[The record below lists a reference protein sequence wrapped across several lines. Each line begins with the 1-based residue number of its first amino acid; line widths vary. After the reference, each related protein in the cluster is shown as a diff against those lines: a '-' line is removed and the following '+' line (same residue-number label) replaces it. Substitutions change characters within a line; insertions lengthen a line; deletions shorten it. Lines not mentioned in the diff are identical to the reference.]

1 MLAITKEE
9 LLKNIDLNEFKQ
21 YMLYELNCKENV
33 MSVNNSVSTNS
44 VSTNSTSTANTSIT
58 KAVDIANVPR
68 SQIQIKYTKKFSKYY
83 EPIKINN
90 SKNFAD
96 KLFWVFYKLL
106 NNFADSDLE
115 NINSFKTIKDFKI
128 ASVEKLRLQKN
139 ILKEF
144 KIQKMVV
151 EDDLT
156 NNEKISFKT
165 FHALCVLYLINVI
178 VVRDN
183 NTYCV
188 LCTNN
193 DEKALNLKNYKLIQI
208 SNVKLSETFNN
219 FDVELVTNISEEQ
232 LQTMLKNYY
241 NIENIE
247 KPLKAFSSYSLSD
260 LTTISSKLNITIY
273 DEHGKKK
280 KKQDLY
286 ESILKQ
292 LT

>member
-1 MLAITKEE
+1 MLAIAKEE
-9 LLKNIDLNEFKQ
+9 LLKTIDLNEFKQ
-21 YMLYELNCKENV
+21 YMLYELNYKENV
-33 MSVNNSVSTNS
+33 EQHNASNSNS
-44 VSTNSTSTANTSIT
+44 NSNKSNTKVIDTSQ
-58 KAVDIANVPR
+58 VPR
-68 SQIQIKYTKKFSKYY
+68 SQIQIKYTKKYSKYN
-83 EPIKINN
+83 EPSKINN

-106 NNFADSDLE
+106 HNFTDSDLE
-115 NINSFKTIKDFKI
+115 NINSFKTMKDFKI

-165 FHALCVLYLINVI
+165 FHALCVLYLLNVI

-188 LCTNN
+188 LCTNS
-193 DEKALNLKNYKLIQI
+193 DESVINLKNYKLIQI
-208 SNVKLSETFNN
+208 SNVKLSDTFNN
-219 FDVELVTNISEEQ
+219 FDVQLISHYSEEQ
-232 LQTMLKNYY
+232 LQTLLKSYY

-260 LTTISSKLNITIY
+260 LTSIASKLNITIY

-280 KKQDLY
+280 KKQELY
-286 ESILKQ
+286 ENILKQ
-292 LT
+292 LI

>member
-1 MLAITKEE
+1 MLCLNKEE
-9 LLKNIDLNEFKQ
+9 LLQNINLDELKQ
-21 YMLYELNCKENV
+21 YMLYDLKSNET
-33 MSVNNSVSTNS
+33 TNTTIN
-44 VSTNSTSTANTSIT
+44 TNTNTTTNTNTNIIE
-58 KAVDIANVPR
+58 KMAVPR

-106 NNFADSDLE
+106 NNFTNSDLE
-115 NINSFKTIKDFKI
+115 NINSFKTMKDFKI
-128 ASVEKLRLQKN
+128 NCVEKIRLQKN

-144 KIQKMVV
+144 KIQRMCV

-165 FHALCVLYLINVI
+165 FHALCILYLINVI
-178 VVRDN
+178 VIRDN

-188 LCTNN
+188 LCSNN
-193 DEKALNLKNYKLIQI
+193 DEKVINIKNYKLIEI
-208 SNVKLSETFNN
+208 SNIKISEAFNN
-219 FDVELVTNISEEQ
+219 FDVELVSYTEEE
-232 LQTMLKNYY
+232 LQTILKSYY
-241 NIENIE
+241 NIESIE
-247 KPLKAFSSYSLSD
+247 KPIKAFSSYNLSD
-260 LTTISSKLNITIY
+260 LTNIAIKLSITIF

-286 ESILKQ
+286 ENIIKK

>member
-1 MLAITKEE
+1 MLVIAKEE
-9 LLKNIDLNEFKQ
+9 LLKNIDLNEYKQ
-21 YMLYELNCKENV
+21 YMLYELKCKENLIPPNT
-33 MSVNNSVSTNS
+33 STNNVTSNNSTNS
-44 VSTNSTSTANTSIT
+44 VT
-58 KAVDIANVPR
+58 KVIDTANVPR

-83 EPIKINN
+83 EPNKINN

-96 KLFWVFYKLL
+96 KLFWVFYKIL
-106 NNFADSDLE
+106 NNFDDSDLE

-193 DEKALNLKNYKLIQI
+193 DEKTLNLKNYKLIQI

-219 FDVELVTNISEEQ
+219 FDVELVNNINEEQ
-232 LQTMLKNYY
+232 LQTLLKNYY

-247 KPLKAFSSYSLSD
+247 KPLKAFSSYCLND
-260 LTTISSKLNITIY
+260 LTTISSKLNINIY

-286 ESILKQ
+286 ESILKK

>member
-1 MLAITKEE
+1 MLAINKEE
-9 LLKNIDLNEFKQ
+9 LLKNIDLDEFKQ

-33 MSVNNSVSTNS
+33 MSVNTSTSN
-44 VSTNSTSTANTSIT
+44 TSTSTSNTSIN
-58 KAVDIANVPR
+58 KVVDTANVPR

-96 KLFWVFYKLL
+96 KLFWVFYKIL
-106 NNFADSDLE
+106 NNFVDSDLE

-144 KIQKMVV
+144 KIQRMVV

-188 LCTNN
+188 LCTND
-193 DEKALNLKNYKLIQI
+193 DEKAINLKNYKLIQI

-219 FDVELVTNISEEQ
+219 FDVELVTNYTEEQ
-232 LQTMLKNYY
+232 LQTLLKNYY

-260 LTTISSKLNITIY
+260 LTSISDKLNIIIY

-286 ESILKQ
+286 EAILKK

>member
-1 MLAITKEE
+1 MLCLNKEE
-9 LLKNIDLNEFKQ
+9 LLQNINLDELKQ
-21 YMLYELNCKENV
+21 YMLYDLKSNET
-33 MSVNNSVSTNS
+33 TN
-44 VSTNSTSTANTSIT
+44 TNTNTTTTTNTTTNTNTTTTTNTNIIE
-58 KAVDIANVPR
+58 KMAVPR

-106 NNFADSDLE
+106 NNFTNSDLE
-115 NINSFKTIKDFKI
+115 KINSFKTMKDFKI
-128 ASVEKLRLQKN
+128 NCVEKIRLQKN

-144 KIQKMVV
+144 KIQRMCV

-165 FHALCVLYLINVI
+165 FHALCILYLINVI
-178 VVRDN
+178 VIRDN

-188 LCTNN
+188 LCSNN
-193 DEKALNLKNYKLIQI
+193 DEKVINIKNYKLIEI
-208 SNVKLSETFNN
+208 SNVKISEAFNN
-219 FDVELVTNISEEQ
+219 FDVELVSYTEEE
-232 LQTMLKNYY
+232 LQTILKSYY
-241 NIENIE
+241 NIESIE
-247 KPLKAFSSYSLSD
+247 KPIKAFSSYNLSD
-260 LTTISSKLNITIY
+260 LTNIAIKLSITIF

-286 ESILKQ
+286 ENIIKK

>member
-1 MLAITKEE
+1 MLALTKEE
-9 LLKNIDLNEFKQ
+9 LFKNIDLHDFKQ

-33 MSVNNSVSTNS
+33 VPLTTSKVISTE
-44 VSTNSTSTANTSIT
+44 TSTDTST
-58 KAVDIANVPR
+58 TTTIANVPR

-83 EPIKINN
+83 EPNKINN

-106 NNFADSDLE
+106 HNFADSDLE
-115 NINSFKTIKDFKI
+115 NINSFKTMKDFKI

-165 FHALCVLYLINVI
+165 FHALCVLYLLNVI

-188 LCTNN
+188 LCTNS
-193 DEKALNLKNYKLIQI
+193 DESVINLKNYKVIEI
-208 SNVKLSETFNN
+208 SNVKISDTFNN
-219 FDVELVTNISEEQ
+219 FDVQVSTHYSEEQ
-232 LQTMLKNYY
+232 LQTLLKNYY

-260 LTTISSKLNITIY
+260 LTTIASKLNITIY

-280 KKQDLY
+280 KKQDIY
-286 ESILKQ
+286 ENIFKQ
-292 LT
+292 LI

>member
-1 MLAITKEE
+1 MLAFTKEE
-9 LLKNIDLNEFKQ
+9 LFKNIDLHEFKQ
-21 YMLYELNCKENV
+21 YMLYELNCNDNV
-33 MSVNNSVSTNS
+33 VPPANTN
-44 VSTNSTSTANTSIT
+44 VVVSTANSTANSKVVDTS
-58 KAVDIANVPR
+58 NVPR

-83 EPIKINN
+83 EPNKINN

-106 NNFADSDLE
+106 HNFADSDLE
-115 NINSFKTIKDFKI
+115 NINSFKTMKDFKI

-165 FHALCVLYLINVI
+165 FHALCVLYLLNVI

-183 NTYCV
+183 NTYCI
-188 LCTNN
+188 LCTNS
-193 DEKALNLKNYKLIQI
+193 DEKVINLKNYKLIQI
-208 SNVKLSETFNN
+208 SNVKISDTFNN
-219 FDVELVTNISEEQ
+219 FDVQLITHYSEEQ
-232 LQTMLKNYY
+232 LQTLLKSYY

-260 LTTISSKLNITIY
+260 LTTIASKLNITIY

-280 KKQDLY
+280 KKQELY
-286 ESILKQ
+286 ENILKQ
-292 LT
+292 LI

>member
-1 MLAITKEE
+1 MLCLNKEE
-9 LLKNIDLNEFKQ
+9 LLQNINLDELKQ
-21 YMLYELNCKENV
+21 YMLYDLKSNET
-33 MSVNNSVSTNS
+33 TN
-44 VSTNSTSTANTSIT
+44 TNTTTNIIEKMA
-58 KAVDIANVPR
+58 VPR

-106 NNFADSDLE
+106 NNFTNSDLE
-115 NINSFKTIKDFKI
+115 NINSFKTMKDFKI
-128 ASVEKLRLQKN
+128 NCVEKIRLQKN

-144 KIQKMVV
+144 KIQRMCV

-165 FHALCVLYLINVI
+165 FHALCILYLINVI
-178 VVRDN
+178 VIRDN

-188 LCTNN
+188 LCSNN
-193 DEKALNLKNYKLIQI
+193 DEKVINIKNYKLIEI
-208 SNVKLSETFNN
+208 SNVKISEAFNN
-219 FDVELVTNISEEQ
+219 FDVELVSYTEEE
-232 LQTMLKNYY
+232 LQTILKSYY
-241 NIENIE
+241 NIESIE
-247 KPLKAFSSYSLSD
+247 KPIKAFSSYNLSD
-260 LTTISSKLNITIY
+260 LTNIAIKLSITIF

-286 ESILKQ
+286 ENIIKK

>member
-1 MLAITKEE
+1 MLCLNKEE
-9 LLKNIDLNEFKQ
+9 LLQNINLDELKQ
-21 YMLYELNCKENV
+21 YMLYDLKSNET
-33 MSVNNSVSTNS
+33 TNIT
-44 VSTNSTSTANTSIT
+44 TNTNTNTTTNTTTNIIE
-58 KAVDIANVPR
+58 KMAVPR

-106 NNFADSDLE
+106 NNLTNSDLE
-115 NINSFKTIKDFKI
+115 NINSFKTMKEFKI
-128 ASVEKLRLQKN
+128 NCVEKIRLQKN

-144 KIQKMVV
+144 KIQRMCV

-165 FHALCVLYLINVI
+165 FHALCILYLINVI
-178 VVRDN
+178 VIRDN

-188 LCTNN
+188 LCSNN
-193 DEKALNLKNYKLIQI
+193 DEKVINIKNYKLIEI
-208 SNVKLSETFNN
+208 SNVKISEAFNN
-219 FDVELVTNISEEQ
+219 FDVELVSYTEEE
-232 LQTMLKNYY
+232 LQTILKSYY
-241 NIENIE
+241 NIESIE
-247 KPLKAFSSYSLSD
+247 KPIKAFSSYNLSD
-260 LTTISSKLNITIY
+260 LTNIAIKLSITIF

-286 ESILKQ
+286 ENIIKK